1 MAFLIGNPV
10 LNPAVLI
17 FIAFVLSWQ
26 FAIARLV
33 LGIVLVML
41 IAWYANRV
49 GGAASVPFEA
59 PSPSPIEQGA
69 SLSSL
74 AVAWLRAFWS
84 EIYAIVPGYVVIV
97 LLLGFARAWLFT
109 PTLTL
114 ANDGILALLVLAI
127 VGTLFVIPTGGEVPI
142 IQTLMA
148 LGMGVAPAI
157 ALLVTLPTLS
167 LPTTYIVRRVFPVRI
182 LAGSLGIVAV
192 IGFVSAAISKLFIS
206 A

>member
-1 MAFLIGNPV
+1 MAFLVGNPV

-26 FAIARLV
+26 FAVARLL

-49 GGAASVPFEA
+49 GGAMSVPFETPA
-59 PSPSPIEQGA
+59 PSPIEEDA
-69 SLSSL
+69 SFGKL
-74 AVAWLRAFWS
+74 ALAWMRAFWF
-84 EIYAIVPGYVVIV
+84 EIYTIVPGYVVIV

-114 ANDGILALLVLAI
+114 ANGGILALLVLAI
-127 VGTLFVIPTGGEVPI
+127 IGTLFVIPTGAEVPI
-142 IQTLMA
+142 IQTLMG
-148 LGMGVAPAI
+148 LGMGAAPAI

-167 LPTTYIVRRVFPVRI
+167 LPTAYIVRQVFPVRV
-182 LAGSLGIVAV
+182 LAGALGIVAA
-192 IGFVSAAISKLFIS
+192 IGFLSATLSKLFIS